1 MANYYTIIKDLGHG
15 SYGQVKKVKH
25 KKLNEIRAM
34 KITNKKT
41 YSSKYEID
49 ILRKISHPNI
59 TNIFEIFEDSKK
71 YYVIMEFLEG
81 GELFDAITSIGSFS
95 EESACQVMKQILS
108 AIYYLHS
115 SCIVHR
121 DLKPENIMLL
131 QKPQNGN
138 YHIKLIDF
146 GTAKTFKPGKKMS
159 KFIGTSYYIA
169 PEVLKE
175 SYDQKCDVWSCGVIM
190 YILLCGYPPFNGNT
204 NNDIYNAIKNNLPY
218 FHGEDWKEI
227 TPEAIDLLQ
236 NMLNKNPSKRFSA
249 EKCLNHQW
257 FKLLEKKGEKVFGK
271 KLQMKVINK
280 MNDFVKENRLKQAVL
295 QFITNVFSFIF
306 PI

>member
-1 MANYYTIIKDLGHG
+1 MG
-15 SYGQVKKVKH
+15 KK
-25 KKLNEIRAM
+25 
-34 KITNKKT
+34 NKK
-41 YSSKYEID
+41 YE
-49 ILRKISHPNI
+49 
-59 TNIFEIFEDSKK
+59 
-71 YYVIMEFLEG
+71 V
-81 GELFDAITSIGSFS
+81 
-95 EESACQVMKQILS
+95 
-108 AIYYLHS
+108 
-115 SCIVHR
+115 
-121 DLKPENIMLL
+121 
-131 QKPQNGN
+131 
-138 YHIKLIDF
+138 KLIDF
-146 GTAKTFKPGKKMS
+146 GTAKTFIKGKKET

-204 NNDIYNAIKNNLPY
+204 NNDIYNAIKNNFPY

-236 NMLNKNPSKRFSA
+236 NMLNKNPNKRYSA

-257 FKLLEKKGEKVFGK
+257 FKLLEKKNEKNFGK

-295 QFITNVFSFIF
+295 QFISNQFNLKKEEKELQALFKEFDLKKLVKYQKIFFIKN
-306 PI
+306 